1 MTVQY
6 NLVMS
11 HFLIWCL
18 IASLTACSQPILL
31 TPTIELTPTP
41 QADPA
46 ELSQAEL
53 AAQIVDAL
61 VENDAGAARSLIERY
76 QAIYGGIEPDSDAL
90 LGQLADQLAAGSPD
104 PAELARLW
112 LEQVLAEIEA
122 RETQYM
128 NASSQ
133 PGEIASNR
141 VEAFIQAHD
150 FADAFLS
157 ADEDRRFT
165 HQELA
170 DLAQLAA
177 NAEASLANTGD
188 PPLIE
193 FSRQIDQILRHT
205 ARGEWPQARQ
215 ALTELKRDLPR
226 RPDPI
231 SMNLRAKRGSL
242 GIF

>member
-1 MTVQY
+1 
-6 NLVMS
+6 MS
-11 HFLIWCL
+11 RFLIWCL
-18 IASLTACSQPILL
+18 ILILAACSPPASLT
-31 TPTIELTPTP
+31 PTTELTPTP
-41 QADPA
+41 PADPA
-46 ELSQAEL
+46 ELSQAAL
-53 AAQIVDAL
+53 AAQIGEAV
-61 VENDAGAARSLIERY
+61 VEESTGAELFLIERY

-104 PAELARLW
+104 PDELARLW
-112 LEQVLAEIEA
+112 LEQVLTEIEA
-122 RETQYM
+122 RETLYM
-128 NASSQ
+128 NVSSQ
-133 PGEIASNR
+133 PGEVASNR

-150 FADAFLS
+150 FADAFQS
-157 ADEDRRFT
+157 ADEDGRFT

-193 FSRQIDQILRHT
+193 FSRQIDQILRHA
-205 ARGEWPQARQ
+205 ARGEWPQARE
-215 ALTELKRDLPR
+215 ALAELKRNLPR

-231 SMNLRAKRGSL
+231 SMNLRAKRGGL